1 MYAAQ
6 RTLLEAWSIIEQHF
20 VDQGS
25 LSNWD
30 QVLGD
35 SLTAAYTSTSGDV
48 AYHEIEAMIKKLN
61 DPYTRIIPPRYL
73 AKFTWRGLARCRSNL
88 HLTCT
93 RLSPG

>member
-20 VDQGS
+20 VDQNS

-48 AYHEIEAMIKKLN
+48 AYHEIEAMIRKLN

-73 AKFTWRGLARCRSNL
+73 AKITRHGLACCRSNL
-88 HLTCT
+88 HITCN
-93 RLSPG
+93 